1 MKKVNGNITALLE
14 VKTTDKNDIGEGVQN
29 WTTLQSLNGWLDL
42 TNGSADY
49 QNYNA
54 KIQESTHMFICD
66 YQPLNVEESEC
77 RLTIANKH
85 YDILLIDNP
94 MELNYQLEI
103 YLKYVGD

>member
-14 VKTTDKNDIGEGVQN
+14 VKTTEKNDIGEGVQN
-29 WTTLQSLNGWLDL
+29 WTTLKSLYGWLDL

-85 YDILLIDNP
+85 YEILLIDNP
-94 MELNYQLEI
+94 MGLNYQLEI

>member
-14 VKTTDKNDIGEGVQN
+14 VKTTAKNDIGEGVQT
-29 WTTLQSLNGWLDL
+29 WTTLKSLVGWLDL

-85 YDILLIDNP
+85 YEILLIDNP